1 MLRGIQPPRQQA
13 PQQQREPRPL
23 LPAALVRPAVLALAG
38 CAVVTVSLALAFGHQ
53 ARPDRLDA
61 AVDTWVRDGLG
72 RYHRPLLL
80 LAGLGGLIPVTVLI
94 AALALACLA
103 GRRWRGAILACLAV
117 PAAVAV
123 TEVVLKPLV
132 GRTIGGYPSFPSGH
146 ATALFG
152 LAATCAVL
160 LTGPSRPR
168 LPGTAR
174 LLLALGAVLVAA
186 AVAAAVVALSYH
198 YFTDTLAGAAL
209 GIGSVLLTALLI
221 DRVSPAVA
229 PRPARAPQG

>member
-1 MLRGIQPPRQQA
+1 
-13 PQQQREPRPL
+13 L
-23 LPAALVRPAVLALAG
+23 LPDALVRPAVLVVAG

-53 ARPDRLDA
+53 GRPGRLDA
-61 AVDTWVRDGLG
+61 AVDAWVQAGLG

-132 GRTIGGYPSFPSGH
+132 GRTIGGSPSFPSGH

-168 LPGTAR
+168 LPGTVR
-174 LLLALGAVLVAA
+174 LLLVLGAVLAAA

-198 YFTDTLAGAAL
+198 YFTDTVAGTAL

-229 PRPARAPQG
+229 ARPSRAPQG

>member
-1 MLRGIQPPRQQA
+1 MLRGIQPPRQLA
-13 PQQQREPRPL
+13 PQQREPRPL
-23 LPAALVRPAVLALAG
+23 LPAALVRPAVLVLAG

-72 RYHRPLLL
+72 RYHRLLLL

-94 AALALACLA
+94 VALALACLA
-103 GRRWRGAILACLAV
+103 GRRWRGAVLGCLAV

-160 LTGPSRPR
+160 LTG
-168 LPGTAR
+168 
-174 LLLALGAVLVAA
+174 
-186 AVAAAVVALSYH
+186 
-198 YFTDTLAGAAL
+198 
-209 GIGSVLLTALLI
+209 
-221 DRVSPAVA
+221 
-229 PRPARAPQG
+229 